1 MSENSSKLS
10 NLSPL
15 HGILALFVPGLGHF
29 AARRI
34 GRGLAVLIPM
44 SVMAF
49 LSIWTMAQRARFPE
63 EYYADSTRVYFLL
76 VLEAGALILFLIALR
91 YLLARFVLKDGAS
104 QAFSIPGLAILYVIA
119 IVILS
124 IPLLETVANDELLR
138 RIHGQTGLYSAAALA
153 AYWFWQILDA
163 AHIGRGGAPRSFS
176 PAILVALLLI
186 FTLGWRITN
195 INLGKAISEYRDT
208 QVILGRI
215 FWPWRN
221 AFEFEQ
227 ETDEAQARIQAPCLP
242 GDTGPDPNPILDEGV
257 WISVSPTCGDLSV
270 RDLTGAFT
278 LGTELTITGG
288 GYEPG
293 KIVDIL
299 WKNPIGNPFQP
310 RSVGETRIQI
320 DGNGEFET
328 QLNIPDAIVPAT
340 AVGDQLHTLIVR
352 QNSEEVFTGNMSRE
366 MNLALEA
373 MVETIML
380 ALMATFFGIVFAFP
394 LSFLAARN
402 LMSPISAPMHRV
414 IGGLFLALPAVLV
427 AMLATGSLA
436 EAVGGLVRA
445 PIGIALLG
453 LILVLGLGG
462 FGFSL
467 GGRLLGSFKEK
478 SSAGLVNGVLA
489 LLAAILAAVPG
500 WLFGLGFVH
509 GILSI
514 PLGSEVVALETMP
527 MPFPIPSFS
536 EAGFAFSTN
545 PLLSSAVA
553 FMFSTALALAAAIW
567 VLRSGNDAEIRVG
580 NVIYIVSR
588 TAMNVVR
595 SIEPLIWAIVATIWV
610 GLGPFAGSIALTLH
624 TIAALGKLYSESIES
639 IEPGPIEA
647 INATGA
653 NRLQTII
660 YAVVPQILP
669 PFISF
674 TIYRWD
680 INVRLS
686 TIIGLVGGGGIG
698 FLLIQWIR
706 QFQYENAG
714 IAVWLITITVASLDY
729 VSSSIRE
736 RFV

>member
-1 MSENSSKLS
+1 LSENSSKLS